1 MINVYLVEDEP
12 VIRQGIVRSISWEE
26 EGSCLMGNAGDGE
39 MALPEILEKRPDI
52 LITDIRMPFMDGLEL
67 SRRVKKELPH
77 IKILILSGFNE
88 FDYAKQAIDLG
99 VTEYLL
105 KPVTARQLLDAL
117 HKAADAIREEQATEE
132 LVRHLSRRMQ
142 RPEEDGNTEGGRG
155 GLLSNADAMTAGAT
169 DAGSMNAGGM
179 SEGNLQAGASSTRVS
194 NAGAMN
200 TAAGDYS
207 DQPAIDVGAVDPKGA
222 SQTALLDFFA
232 SGDIDGIDAFIEEY
246 LSALGRNNLKSLFFR
261 QYVISDIYFAGNKYL
276 AQLNIDRD
284 QREKILGPVEEAGK
298 HFAGSMDS
306 GMDYLRQFF
315 TRILKCRDQSGAGR
329 ISPQIMKAAAFI
341 REHSSE
347 DISLNQA
354 ALVADMSP
362 AHFSTVFAREIGEG
376 FSEYLTDRR
385 MEEARQKLAGTSM
398 RITDIAEAVGYRD
411 PHYFSSIFKK
421 TQHMTPKEY
430 RSRARGEGAEKVN
443 QG

>member
-1 MINVYLVEDEP
+1 MIRVYLVEDES

-26 EGSCLMGNAGDGE
+26 EGFCLVGNAGDGE
-39 MALPEILEKRPDI
+39 MALPEILEQRPDI

-117 HKAADAIREEQATEE
+117 HKAADAIREEQATKE
-132 LVRHLSRRMQ
+132 LVRHLSHRMQ
-142 RPEEDGNTEGGRG
+142 GPEKDEKTETQSRESRPVKTDG
-155 GLLSNADAMTAGAT
+155 T
-169 DAGSMNAGGM
+169 DAGIINSDAVNSG
-179 SEGNLQAGASSTRVS
+179 SENS
-194 NAGAMN
+194 
-200 TAAGDYS
+200 S
-207 DQPAIDVGAVDPKGA
+207 DQPRIDVGEVDPKGA
-222 SQTALLDFFA
+222 GQTALLDFFA

-276 AQLNIDRD
+276 VQLNIDKD
-284 QREKILGPVEEAGK
+284 QREKILGPIEEAGK

-306 GMDYLRQFF
+306 GMEYLRQFF
-315 TRILKCRDQSGAGR
+315 ARILNCRDQSGAGR

-347 DISLNQA
+347 DISLNQV

-362 AHFSTVFAREIGEG
+362 THFSTVFAREIGEG

-385 MEEARQKLAGTSM
+385 MEDARQKLSGTSM
-398 RITDIAEAVGYRD
+398 KITDIAEAVGYRD

-430 RSRARGEGAEKVN
+430 RNQARGEVAEKEK
-443 QG
+443 QD

>member
-1 MINVYLVEDEP
+1 MINVYLVEDES

-26 EGSCLMGNAGDGE
+26 EGFCLMGNAGDGE

-117 HKAADAIREEQATEE
+117 HKAADAIKEEQATEE

-142 RPEEDGNTEGGRG
+142 RPGDDGDMGVRSRESRLSNTE
-155 GLLSNADAMTAGAT
+155 AMNVGALGAG
-169 DAGSMNAGGM
+169 NM
-179 SEGNLQAGASSTRVS
+179 SEGSLQAGEPNTSVS
-194 NAGAMN
+194 NARALN
-200 TAAGDYS
+200 AAAGDYS
-207 DQPAIDVGAVDPKGA
+207 DQTPIDVGEVDPKGA
-222 SQTALLDFFA
+222 GQTALLDFFA
-232 SGDIDGIDAFIEEY
+232 SGDIDRIDAFIEEY

-276 AQLNIDRD
+276 LGLNMDKD
-284 QREKILGPVEEAGK
+284 QRERILGPIEEAGK
-298 HFAGSMDS
+298 RFAGSMDS

-315 TRILKCRDQSGAGR
+315 TRILNCRDQSGAGR
-329 ISPQIMKAAAFI
+329 ISPQIMKAASFI

-430 RSRARGEGAEKVN
+430 RNQVRGEGAEKVK